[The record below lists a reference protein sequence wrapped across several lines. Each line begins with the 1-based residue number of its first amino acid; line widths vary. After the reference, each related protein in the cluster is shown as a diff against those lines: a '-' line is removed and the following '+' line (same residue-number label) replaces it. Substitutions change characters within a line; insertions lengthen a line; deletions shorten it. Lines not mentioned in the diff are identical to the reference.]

1 MELLD
6 LLESRVDSLVTE
18 IELLRKE
25 NAKLREDTSAN
36 LTVLAEIELLRK
48 ENAKLR
54 EDTSA
59 NLTVLTEENYYLK
72 QALEEEQ
79 QLKHAVLK
87 RVDGLLSRL
96 QGTASG
102 TS

>member
-18 IELLRKE
+18 IEFLRKE
-25 NAKLREDTSAN
+25 NAKLRADASDG
-36 LTVLAEIELLRK
+36 LAALK
-48 ENAKLR
+48 
-54 EDTSA
+54 
-59 NLTVLTEENYYLK
+59 EENSYLK

-79 QLKHAVLK
+79 QLKDAVLK

-96 QGTASG
+96 QNVASG
-102 TS
+102 TQ

>member
-18 IELLRKE
+18 IESLRKE
-25 NAKLREDTSAN
+25 NAKLREDASVGFA
-36 LTVLAEIELLRK
+36 
-48 ENAKLR
+48 
-54 EDTSA
+54 S
-59 NLTVLTEENYYLK
+59 LTEENKHLK

-79 QLKHAVLK
+79 HLKDAVLK

-96 QGTASG
+96 QGVAAG
-102 TS
+102 TP

>member
-18 IELLRKE
+18 IEFLRKE
-25 NAKLREDTSAN
+25 NVKLREAAAVGITA
-36 LTVLAEIELLRK
+36 LTAE
-48 ENAKLR
+48 N
-54 EDTSA
+54 
-59 NLTVLTEENYYLK
+59 NYLK

-79 QLKHAVLK
+79 QLKDAVLK

-96 QGTASG
+96 QGVAKG
-102 TS
+102 KP

>member
-18 IELLRKE
+18 IEFLRKE
-25 NAKLREDTSAN
+25 NAKLRDDASVGVA
-36 LTVLAEIELLRK
+36 A
-48 ENAKLR
+48 
-54 EDTSA
+54 
-59 NLTVLTEENYYLK
+59 LTEENSYLK

-79 QLKHAVLK
+79 QLKDAVLK

-96 QGTASG
+96 QGVALG
-102 TS
+102 KQ

>member
-18 IELLRKE
+18 IEFLRKE
-25 NAKLREDTSAN
+25 NAKLREDASAGLTS
-36 LTVLAEIELLRK
+36 
-48 ENAKLR
+48 
-54 EDTSA
+54 
-59 NLTVLTEENYYLK
+59 LTEENSYLK

-79 QLKHAVLK
+79 QLKDAVLK

-96 QGTASG
+96 QSVAAGTP
-102 TS
+102 

>member
-18 IELLRKE
+18 IEFLRKE
-25 NAKLREDTSAN
+25 NKKLREDTS
-36 LTVLAEIELLRK
+36 TGLA
-48 ENAKLR
+48 
-54 EDTSA
+54 T
-59 NLTVLTEENYYLK
+59 LTEENSYLK

-79 QLKHAVLK
+79 KLKDAVLK

-96 QGTASG
+96 QGVASG
-102 TS
+102 KS

>member
-18 IELLRKE
+18 IEFLRKE
-25 NAKLREDTSAN
+25 NAKLREDASAG
-36 LTVLAEIELLRK
+36 LTA
-48 ENAKLR
+48 
-54 EDTSA
+54 
-59 NLTVLTEENYYLK
+59 LTEENSYLK

-79 QLKHAVLK
+79 QLKDAVLK

-96 QGTASG
+96 QGVAAG

>member
-18 IELLRKE
+18 IESLRKE
-25 NAKLREDTSAN
+25 NVKLREDAAAGITA
-36 LTVLAEIELLRK
+36 LTAE
-48 ENAKLR
+48 N
-54 EDTSA
+54 
-59 NLTVLTEENYYLK
+59 NYLK

-79 QLKHAVLK
+79 QLKDAVLK

-96 QGTASG
+96 QGVVKG
-102 TS
+102 KP

>member
-18 IELLRKE
+18 IEFLRKE
-25 NAKLREDTSAN
+25 NVKLREDASAG
-36 LTVLAEIELLRK
+36 
-48 ENAKLR
+48 
-54 EDTSA
+54 
-59 NLTVLTEENYYLK
+59 LTVLTEENNYLK

-79 QLKHAVLK
+79 QLKDAVLK

-96 QGTASG
+96 QGVATG
-102 TS
+102 TQ

>member
-18 IELLRKE
+18 IEFLRKE
-25 NAKLREDTSAN
+25 NAKLREDASAGLTS
-36 LTVLAEIELLRK
+36 
-48 ENAKLR
+48 
-54 EDTSA
+54 
-59 NLTVLTEENYYLK
+59 LTEENSYLK

-79 QLKHAVLK
+79 QLKDAVLR

-96 QGTASG
+96 QSVAAGTP
-102 TS
+102 

>member
-18 IELLRKE
+18 IEFLRKE
-25 NAKLREDTSAN
+25 NAKLREDA
-36 LTVLAEIELLRK
+36 TVG
-48 ENAKLR
+48 
-54 EDTSA
+54 
-59 NLTVLTEENYYLK
+59 LTVLTEENNYLK

-79 QLKHAVLK
+79 QLKDAVLK

-96 QGTASG
+96 QGVAVGKS
-102 TS
+102 

>member
-18 IELLRKE
+18 IEFLRKE
-25 NAKLREDTSAN
+25 NVKLREDASAG
-36 LTVLAEIELLRK
+36 LMA
-48 ENAKLR
+48 
-54 EDTSA
+54 
-59 NLTVLTEENYYLK
+59 LTEENSYLK

-79 QLKHAVLK
+79 RLKDAVLK

-96 QGTASG
+96 QGVASG
-102 TS
+102 TP